1 MNSPELFI
9 AGAFVT
15 TLVSAGVALPIIGTI
30 LDRRAA
36 QAEAADATPEPA
48 TQS

>member
-1 MNSPELFI
+1 MNTPELFI

-15 TLVSAGVALPIIGTI
+15 TLVSAGVALPIIGAI

-36 QAEAADATPEPA
+36 HAEAADVARVPA
-48 TQS
+48 AQQ